1 MPKNYT
7 IYIIKYFFGFRWQ
20 NRFKSIG
27 IRNLLILGF
36 CVCHI
41 IGNIIFTIFLLSAA
55 IQNYPGG
62 HAMMLLH
69 KFESDNQDANY
80 TIHIDNFSAQ
90 TGITRFTQLNNHWMY
105 VI

>member
-1 MPKNYT
+1 
-7 IYIIKYFFGFRWQ
+7 
-20 NRFKSIG
+20 
-27 IRNLLILGF
+27 
-36 CVCHI
+36 
-41 IGNIIFTIFLLSAA
+41 
-55 IQNYPGG
+55 
-62 HAMMLLH
+62 MMLLH